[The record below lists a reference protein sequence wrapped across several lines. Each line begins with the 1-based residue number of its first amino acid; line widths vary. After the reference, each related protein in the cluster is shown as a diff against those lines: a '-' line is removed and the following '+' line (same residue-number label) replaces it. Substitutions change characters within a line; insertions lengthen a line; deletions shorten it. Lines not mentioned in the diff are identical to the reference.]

1 MPNQRLFF
9 HVFGLLLRQALD
21 LKSSD
26 LKTLGDQFGDLRRM
40 KAAYFKTHVLTTFC
54 YISTTSMTKRIV
66 RLLSVKVV
74 NLTKGEVAD
83 FLLEE
88 GMLNH
93 YPFLLDVVSGTRRL
107 LVDESFADGMPICFQ
122 RFPFVLGSRFV
133 YLTQAIHKKEER
145 KKIHDQF
152 KGQWC
157 IYIPGSFWPNTKTS

>member
-9 HVFGLLLRQALD
+9 HVFDLLLRQVLD

-26 LKTLGDQFGDLRRM
+26 LKTLGDQFGDLTRM
-40 KAAYFKTHVLTTFC
+40 KVAYFKTHVLTIFC

-107 LVDESFADGMPICFQ
+107 LVDEWFADGMPICFR
-122 RFPFVLGSRFV
+122 RFPCVFGSRFV
-133 YLTQAIHKKEER
+133 CLIQSNMPYTKRRKE
-145 KKIHDQF
+145 K
-152 KGQWC
+152 
-157 IYIPGSFWPNTKTS
+157 NTRPV